1 MSDKNIQDEMAG
13 ATREDILA
21 ALFANMVI
29 QQTNMTMML
38 LGKVAHPSTGKIM
51 KDMESAK
58 LFIDQLEML
67 EVKTKGNLSKPEEEL
82 LKEALTAVR
91 MAFVETV
98 DAPEESKITGPA
110 AEPKAPEAP
119 AAASAPVEGGAAS
132 DESKKKFSKK
142 Y

>member
-1 MSDKNIQDEMAG
+1 MNDTNPSDEMAG
-13 ATREDILA
+13 ASREDILA

-51 KDMESAK
+51 QDLESAK

-67 EVKTKGNLSKPEEEL
+67 EVKTKGNLTKPEEEL

-91 MAFVETV
+91 LAFVEV
-98 DAPEESKITGPA
+98 IDKPEAAQNAAAPEIKPS
-110 AEPKAPEAP
+110 EAP
-119 AAASAPVEGGAAS
+119 AAPMAAPESSAAS